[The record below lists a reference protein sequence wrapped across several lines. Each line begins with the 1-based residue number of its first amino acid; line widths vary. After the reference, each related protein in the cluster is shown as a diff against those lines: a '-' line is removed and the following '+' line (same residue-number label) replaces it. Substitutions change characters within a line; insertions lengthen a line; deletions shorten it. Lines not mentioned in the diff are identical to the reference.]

1 MGDIL
6 NKVKMK
12 LTSFATLAV
21 ASAWDFGSYSSPM
34 SFGMSHSW
42 QSPMWSSGHHMW
54 SDNYNNYWNGEH
66 FDGMQMWNNPM
77 WNNQKWSMNNMMSHN
92 YDHHWFGN
100 NYNHFDSHWWPMSMN
115 YDYHMNMM
123 PYNFGS
129 HYWFNNWNSDMHNM
143 QHFNFMSPK
152 YGNHFSSKW
161 SYSPSY
167 YRRHNWFNRSW
178 NNNNFRYYWF

>member
-1 MGDIL
+1 MG
-6 NKVKMK
+6 KHSQPRKMQ

-34 SFGMSHSW
+34 SYGMSHSW

-54 SDNYNNYWNGEH
+54 SDNYDN
-66 FDGMQMWNNPM
+66 
-77 WNNQKWSMNNMMSHN
+77 
-92 YDHHWFGN
+92 HWFGN
-100 NYNHFDSHWWPMSMN
+100 NYNYFNSHQWPMSMN

-123 PYNFGS
+123 PYNYGS
-129 HYWFNNWNSDMHNM
+129 HYWFNNWNNDMHHMN
-143 QHFNFMSPK
+143 HFNFMSPM
-152 YGNHFSSKW
+152 YGNGFSSKW